1 MLRIF
6 TADAVEPLADRL
18 VATLAEPLEDPMTP
32 EWIAVPTAG
41 MQRWLALRLAR
52 SLGASPEHSGD
63 GVTANI
69 TFAFPGALRHNILS
83 TGAAD
88 PKPDP
93 WHVDHLVWAV
103 LDVLRRSVGDDRL
116 RLPTTLPDGTTWFGR
131 ARHIADLFDR
141 YATRRPDLLAQWQ
154 LGHDV
159 DATGRPLSDDHQW
172 QPHLWRLVRAR
183 IGLPG
188 PAERLPDLLQRLRN
202 DPEVDNL
209 HLPPRLAV
217 FAMTA
222 LPGGSPFLA
231 MVDALAVQRDVN
243 LFFLDPSS
251 AASSKLRAVTPRDAQ
266 TNSHRPAVGDVTDPV
281 THPLLRSWGRPSS
294 ERTVLL
300 TAAEAIGVPRP
311 CPLDRHRPA
320 TTAERTPT
328 LLEQI
333 QHDLR
338 SDHAPAGIL
347 EPRYDDQSI
356 TVHSCHGPSRQ
367 VEVLR
372 DAILHLL
379 VDDPS
384 LCEEDI
390 VVVCPH
396 ISRFAPLIEAGFGP
410 PTEQSGVPPS
420 TTTPR
425 LRYHITDRSL
435 RQAYPALSAFANLL
449 DLVSDRCTATAVLRF
464 MSLAPVRRRFGFDD
478 DDLIM
483 IGDWVAEAGVRWG
496 LNATHRAQW
505 GLPTALTTNSW
516 QAAVDR
522 ILMGVAVDDT
532 TVALGPDGIAPL
544 HAEGAHVAVA
554 GRLADFVTRLTA
566 VTENLR
572 HSRSPAQWSS
582 VLGAVADQFLAVE
595 SSQQWQLRHL
605 HTVLAAIGEDAV
617 IGKEPATTELS
628 LADIRRLLADQL
640 QGTPPYPGYFA
651 GGIAVCS
658 PVPLR
663 GIPFRVVCIL
673 GLDDSPSGSGHDPV
687 DGDDL
692 AGQAPLLGDQD
703 IRSESREALLFA
715 VLTARDHLVIT
726 RTGHDVRTNRPVPPA
741 VAFAELRDTIAATLT
756 PAARLER
763 WPQIET
769 VHPRQAFDE
778 RCFRPGILGRSGP
791 WSFDVAAQAGARARA
806 ERISAQRR
814 IVPAR
819 AADPPSVATSPHG
832 PSPAAAATPAGNG
845 AEPLHQA
852 RPDPV
857 IALRDLQSFLVHP
870 VRAYLR
876 NRLGLHLVEHDQ
888 LPNDDLPIVP
898 DKLQIWSAGTRLIEA
913 RMAGYTNAQWEQHEL
928 ALGTL
933 PPGGFGTN
941 LAREVTAAVDAV
953 TARSFEAGIEPNRH
967 DRFAVD
973 VAVPNGARI
982 VGVLDGRCRPPA
994 PGPGT
999 VTYSRLAPRHHL
1011 IAWLQLLV
1019 LVASDPAC
1027 NWQSIVVG
1035 RSAEPTTAAVVRLG
1049 ASGATS
1055 EERRSSALAGLAV
1068 ATDCFLRG
1076 QIEPLPLFPNLSPLL
1091 FDETATATHWQG
1103 HKNSGDGNDEANRLA
1118 FGDLDWH
1125 GLLAIPARDD
1135 DPPGPAAGR
1144 AHRYARYLWGTV
1156 YATATS
1162 DP

>member
-18 VATLAEPLEDPMTP
+18 VATLAEPLDDPMAP

-52 SLGASPEHSGD
+52 SLGASPDRAGD
-63 GVTANI
+63 GVAANI
-69 TFAFPGALRHNILS
+69 TFAFPGALRHHILS
-83 TGAAD
+83 AGAAG
-88 PKPDP
+88 PKTDP

-103 LDVLRRSVGDDRL
+103 LDVLRRNLGDDRL
-116 RLPTTLPDGTTWFGR
+116 RPPTTLPDGTTWFGR

-141 YATRRPDLLAQWQ
+141 YATRRPDLLVQWH

-159 DATGRPLSDDHQW
+159 DATGRPLAEYHRW

-183 IGLPG
+183 IGLPS
-188 PAERLPDLLQRLRN
+188 PAERLPDLVQRLRSH
-202 DPEVDNL
+202 PEVDQL
-209 HLPPRLAV
+209 HLPPRLAM

-251 AASSKLRAVTPRDAQ
+251 AASSKLRATTSGEALP
-266 TNSHRPAVGDVTDPV
+266 NNHRPASGDVTDPV
-281 THPLLRSWGRPSS
+281 DHPLLRSWGRPSS

-300 TAAEAIGVPRP
+300 AAAEAIGVPAP
-311 CPLDRHRPA
+311 CPLDRRRPT
-320 TTAERTPT
+320 TTAERPPT

-338 SDHAPAGIL
+338 SDHAPGGIL
-347 EPRYDDQSI
+347 EPRSDDRSI
-356 TVHSCHGPSRQ
+356 TMHSCHGPSRQ

-449 DLVSDRCTATAVLRF
+449 DLVSDRCTATAILRF
-464 MSLAPVRRRFGFDD
+464 VSLAPVRRRFGFDD
-478 DDLIM
+478 DDLIV

-505 GLPTALTTNSW
+505 GLPTTLTTNSW

-522 ILMGVAVDDT
+522 ILMGVAVDDAT
-532 TVALGPDGIAPL
+532 LALGPDGIAPL

-605 HTVLAAIGEDAV
+605 YTVLAAIGEDAV
-617 IGKEPATTELS
+617 IGEEPATTELS

-651 GGIAVCS
+651 GGITVCS

-673 GLDDSPSGSGHDPV
+673 GLDDGPSGSGHDPV

-692 AGQAPLLGDQD
+692 AGQAPLLGDPD

-726 RTGHDVRTNRPVPPA
+726 RTGHDVRTNRPVPPT

-756 PAARLER
+756 PAARLEH
-763 WPQIET
+763 WPRIET

-778 RCFRPGILGRSGP
+778 RCFRPDALGHDGP
-791 WSFDVAAQAGARARA
+791 WSFDVVAQAGARARA
-806 ERISAQRR
+806 ERISAQKQIAPAWTTDTPS
-814 IVPAR
+814 IVTA
-819 AADPPSVATSPHG
+819 PHR
-832 PSPAAAATPAGNG
+832 PSPSALSGFAGNG
-845 AEPLHQA
+845 DKPLHQV

-857 IALRDLQSFLVHP
+857 IALRDLRSFLIHP

-876 NRLGLHLVEHDQ
+876 NRLGLHLVEQDQ
-888 LPNDDLPIVP
+888 FPSDDLPIATDHLEV
-898 DKLQIWSAGTRLIEA
+898 WSAGTRLIEA

-933 PPGGFGTN
+933 PPGGFGSI
-941 LAREVTAAVDAV
+941 LARQVTATVDAV
-953 TARSFEAGIEPNRH
+953 TARSFDAGIEPDRH
-967 DRFAVD
+967 DRFAID
-973 VAVPNGARI
+973 VAVPPGTRI
-982 VGVLDGRCRPPA
+982 VGVVDGRCGPPT

-999 VTYSRLAPRHHL
+999 VTYSRIAPRHHL
-1011 IAWLQLLV
+1011 TAWLELLV
-1019 LVASDPAC
+1019 LVASDPDRD
-1027 NWQSIVVG
+1027 WQSIVVG
-1035 RSAEPTTAAVVRLG
+1035 RAAQPATAAAVRLRAPG
-1049 ASGATS
+1049 ASS

-1068 ATDCFLRG
+1068 VTDCFLRG
-1076 QIEPLPLFPNLSPLL
+1076 QIEPLPLFPHLSPLL
-1091 FDETATATHWQG
+1091 FDGTATATHWQDHNG
-1103 HKNSGDGNDEANRLA
+1103 SGDGNDEANRLA
-1118 FGDLDWH
+1118 FGDLDWN
-1125 GLLAIPARDD
+1125 GLLALPARDD

-1144 AHRYARYLWGTV
+1144 AQRYARYLWGTV
-1156 YATATS
+1156 YATAKP